1 MRLERGPFV
10 ERHGESEA
18 IDTAI
23 KNCHAGDGQLLIF
36 EGALGLGKTALL
48 NEAKKRA
55 LDAGFVLLFAR
66 GSDFEAGFPYGIVRQ
81 LFEPWL
87 AAASQ
92 EERDAVLSGPARLAA
107 PLFEYGS
114 GGVATGAGPEQRQAV
129 LHGLYWMCVHLARR
143 APLLLL
149 LDDLHWADVSSL
161 QFLHYMEGR
170 LEGHAIVVCAA
181 TESVDGGQ
189 RADINQALL
198 SSTSAH
204 LMPVSALSEEGVRA
218 FVSGTL
224 AVPGPDDA
232 FVRACYTATGGN
244 PFFLR
249 ELLAAAG
256 AGALGDPRSIA
267 RTGPRN
273 IARVVLRRLQQLPE
287 PLAEHATRLARALA
301 VLDSPGEP
309 AAPHAA
315 HVAQVAELDAA
326 EAADAIST
334 LMDLGIVHDQAP
346 LRFAQPI
353 VRTAI
358 YEHLPLPYRHRA
370 HARAAKALHA
380 AGAPSSQVVP
390 LLLPLPPSGDAWTAG
405 VIAAAGREAL
415 AAGDPAAAAPLLRR
429 ALNEPAPTGAL
440 PALLAQLGGAELRL
454 RDPEA
459 LGHLGEALELTD
471 DPVSRAGIVVDM
483 SAALIAAARYEDAL
497 ALLQQVHNEVRGL
510 DRDVELRL
518 HSEIVKVA
526 QLTPRTRPLAMRELS
541 RLDRTVVGEAGAT
554 AALVGAQQTF
564 EALISGGTADAVVAS
579 GERALLQGPLIDPP
593 DGGAQAGWLIALA
606 FACCDRLLEADRL
619 LEDALRESEERGMH
633 LATVDLR
640 ALHAWVRFQ
649 RGMLAEAETDG
660 SLALGSTDEAGVP
673 PMGMPFA
680 AGALIDALVAQG
692 QTRIAM
698 RVIDRCGLGAD
709 ISRQPPYLPLVM
721 ARGRLRIA
729 QGETEAGVGD
739 LLRAADALRD
749 WGTDCPALSPAAEAA
764 AALARIGRTEEA
776 RRLAADCLAAA
787 RRFGTPR
794 TVAGALVASGLAT
807 GGRAG
812 LRQLEEAVALLQDS
826 PALLERCLALVEC
839 GAALREHE
847 QTDQARALLRK
858 AAEIADATGA
868 AALGKRV
875 RMELAAMGVRA
886 RVPTRTGVSGLTP
899 RERSV
904 SVLAAEGKRNQEIA
918 HMLFVT
924 VKTVEWHL
932 GQAYRKL
939 GIASR
944 GELRDALAR
953 V

>member
-1 MRLERGPFV
+1 M
-10 ERHGESEA
+10 
-18 IDTAI
+18 
-23 KNCHAGDGQLLIF
+23 
-36 EGALGLGKTALL
+36 
-48 NEAKKRA
+48 
-55 LDAGFVLLFAR
+55 
-66 GSDFEAGFPYGIVRQ
+66 
-81 LFEPWL
+81 
-87 AAASQ
+87 
-92 EERDAVLSGPARLAA
+92 
-107 PLFEYGS
+107 
-114 GGVATGAGPEQRQAV
+114 
-129 LHGLYWMCVHLARR
+129 
-143 APLLLL
+143 
-149 LDDLHWADVSSL
+149 
-161 QFLHYMEGR
+161 
-170 LEGHAIVVCAA
+170 
-181 TESVDGGQ
+181 
-189 RADINQALL
+189 
-198 SSTSAH
+198 
-204 LMPVSALSEEGVRA
+204 
-218 FVSGTL
+218 
-224 AVPGPDDA
+224 
-232 FVRACYTATGGN
+232 
-244 PFFLR
+244 
-249 ELLAAAG
+249 
-256 AGALGDPRSIA
+256 
-267 RTGPRN
+267 
-273 IARVVLRRLQQLPE
+273 
-287 PLAEHATRLARALA
+287 
-301 VLDSPGEP
+301 
-309 AAPHAA
+309 
-315 HVAQVAELDAA
+315 
-326 EAADAIST
+326 
-334 LMDLGIVHDQAP
+334 
-346 LRFAQPI
+346 
-353 VRTAI
+353 
-358 YEHLPLPYRHRA
+358 
-370 HARAAKALHA
+370 
-380 AGAPSSQVVP
+380 
-390 LLLPLPPSGDAWTAG
+390 
-405 VIAAAGREAL
+405 
-415 AAGDPAAAAPLLRR
+415 
-429 ALNEPAPTGAL
+429 
-440 PALLAQLGGAELRL
+440 
-454 RDPEA
+454 
-459 LGHLGEALELTD
+459 GHLGEALELTD
-471 DPVSRAGIVVDM
+471 DLVRRSGIVVDM

-510 DRDVELRL
+510 DRDVELRP

-526 QLTPRTRPLAMRELS
+526 QLTPHTRPLAMRELS

-649 RGMLAEAETDG
+649 RGMLAEAEMDG

-698 RVIDRCGLGAD
+698 CVIDRCGLGAD

-721 ARGRLRIA
+721 ARSRLRIA

-739 LLRAADALRD
+739 LLRAAEALRE
-749 WGTDCPALSPAAEAA
+749 WGTDCPALSPAAE
-764 AALARIGRTEEA
+764 
-776 RRLAADCLAAA
+776 CLAAA

-794 TVAGALVASGLAT
+794 AIAGALVASGLAT

-812 LRQLEEAVALLQDS
+812 LRQLEEAVALLRDS
-826 PALLERCLALVEC
+826 PAALERCRALVEC
-839 GAALREHE
+839 GAALREHG
-847 QTDQARALLRK
+847 QTDQARSLLRK

-875 RMELAAMGVRA
+875 RMELAAMSVRA

-904 SVLAAEGKRNQEIA
+904 SALAAEGKRNQEIA

-924 VKTVEWHL
+924 VKMVEWHL